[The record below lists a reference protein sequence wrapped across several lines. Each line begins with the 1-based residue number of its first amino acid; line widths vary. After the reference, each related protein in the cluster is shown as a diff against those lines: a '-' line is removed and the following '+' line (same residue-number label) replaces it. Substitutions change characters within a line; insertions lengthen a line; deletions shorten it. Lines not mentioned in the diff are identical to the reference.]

1 MSIRVRRWL
10 RLRLRL
16 SFRLV
21 TLGGALVSS
30 PAMTNA
36 QPTGRFDHTAF
47 DALLRA
53 HVVNGMVDYGAF
65 KSAPAFRSYLSA
77 LNAQDPAGLP
87 RDEQLA
93 FWINAYNA
101 YTIQLINVHGETVSI
116 RNINKT
122 AFLKL
127 KGPWSE
133 PLAKVGGKSYTL
145 DHIEHKIIRPTYKE
159 PRIHFAL
166 VCAAMGCP
174 PLRSEAYTG
183 SKLNAQL
190 DDQGSEFIT
199 KSPAKNRVDVAS
211 RTFFHSMIF
220 GYYKEDFGGTI
231 QGSAK
236 FAARWFPV
244 GSPERALLESGTF
257 SATQTEYDW
266 TLNSQLQAARLARPG
281 AK

>member
-1 MSIRVRRWL
+1 MLVRTRGWL
-10 RLRLRL
+10 RAVAVG
-16 SFRLV
+16 SALV
-21 TLGGALVSS
+21 TSPLVGQ
-30 PAMTNA
+30 A
-36 QPTGRFDHTAF
+36 QATARFDHAAF
-47 DALLRA
+47 DGLLRA

-65 KSAPAFRSYLSA
+65 KAAPGFRTYLSA
-77 LNAQDPAGLP
+77 LNGQDPAALP

-101 YTIQLINVHGETVSI
+101 YTIQLINQHNETESI

-133 PLAKVGGKSYTL
+133 SMAKVGGKSYTL
-145 DHIEHKIIRPTYKE
+145 DDIEHKIIRPTYKE

-174 PLRSEAYTG
+174 PLRNEAYTG
-183 SKLNAQL
+183 AKLNAQL
-190 DDQGSEFIT
+190 DDQGTQFIA

-211 RTFFHSMIF
+211 KTFFHSMIF

-236 FAARWFPV
+236 FAARWFPA

-257 SATQTEYDW
+257 SATQTVYDW
-266 TLNSQLQAARLARPG
+266 TLNSQSQAARLGRAG